1 MIGGSLFF
9 GHGDDDGLIVA
20 MMRNDQLG
28 YNLAHVLSQ
37 SLIYACLVVRF
48 VQIVSHR
55 KPKHSNTN
63 CITTVVCFCVLYFFK
78 LEGKNWVLFF
88 KLVI

>member
-1 MIGGSLFF
+1 MKGTHTHTFVVLISGSLFF

-37 SLIYACLVVRF
+37 SLIYACLVVRGA
-48 VQIVSHR
+48 VC
-55 KPKHSNTN
+55 TN
-63 CITTVVCFCVLYFFK
+63 CVAQEAKAF
-78 LEGKNWVLFF
+78 
-88 KLVI
+88 